1 MNIKIYLSIILLIF
15 INVKNLYSQISYK
28 LNQDQENQIIVN
40 YSNPKTYEIS
50 KIDVLGSKY
59 LDKIALISISG
70 LKIGDQIAIPGDA
83 ISGAIKKLW
92 KQGIIG
98 DIQIYAT
105 KIEGNKVDLIIKLSE
120 RARLSKFKIEGLGKS
135 NTTTLNEKINLIRGR
150 IVTDAVL
157 KNTKNIIKKYLDNKG
172 FTNAS
177 ISIKQETDTILSNS
191 IRLLISVNK
200 KQKVKINNINFVG
213 KTIFS
218 DAKLKSK
225 LKKTGEKPRVGLF
238 KSILLNSVELI
249 KPKKLFG
256 NKKGLDL
263 ISFNKY
269 ITDNLK
275 VNVFKSS
282 KFITSEYRNDK
293 ENLIKFYQSKDSLR
307 KNDISNE

>member
-120 RARLSKFKIEGLGKS
+120 RARLSKFKIEGLGLS
-135 NTTTLNEKINLIRGR
+135 LIH
-150 IVTDAVL
+150 
-157 KNTKNIIKKYLDNKG
+157 
-172 FTNAS
+172 
-177 ISIKQETDTILSNS
+177 ISEPT
-191 IRLLISVNK
+191 R
-200 KQKVKINNINFVG
+200 
-213 KTIFS
+213 
-218 DAKLKSK
+218 
-225 LKKTGEKPRVGLF
+225 P
-238 KSILLNSVELI
+238 
-249 KPKKLFG
+249 
-256 NKKGLDL
+256 
-263 ISFNKY
+263 Y
-269 ITDNLK
+269 
-275 VNVFKSS
+275 
-282 KFITSEYRNDK
+282 
-293 ENLIKFYQSKDSLR
+293 
-307 KNDISNE
+307 